1 MKKLKMAD
9 VTKLSVEEINTKIKE
24 LKKESLDL
32 RVQLATGNLEDTA
45 RIKSVKKN
53 IAILKTAL
61 NQMEKN
67 KDMKEA

>member
-9 VTKLSVEEINTKIKE
+9 VLNLSVEDINKKIEE
-24 LKKESLDL
+24 LKKESLEL
-32 RVQLATGNLEDTA
+32 RVSLATGNLEDTA

-61 NQMEKN
+61 NQKKKEN
-67 KDMKEA
+67 KEA

>member
-9 VTKLSVEEINTKIKE
+9 VLNLSVEDINKKIEE
-24 LKKESLDL
+24 LKKESLEL
-32 RVQLATGNLEDTA
+32 RVSLATGNLEDTS

-61 NQMEKN
+61 NQKKKEN
-67 KDMKEA
+67 KEA